1 MPGPRNLVLSGS
13 FLGCTL
19 LLSAALLFPRPSS
32 AQQVMDNDAIVRLTE
47 AGLNEDI
54 IIQTINAQ
62 PGHYATGAGDLITL
76 KQDGVSEKVIAAMI
90 NKASAASGANGA
102 GVVTSP
108 AASFAGVDEIGVY
121 YKKENSKADK
131 WTAIEPEI
139 VNYKSGGWV
148 KSTVTQ
154 GIIKEDRNG
163 HIDGNAS
170 QLVLSRGTSFLLY
183 VPDGVSPV
191 EYQLLRL
198 RINSNN
204 REFRSQTGGVFHS
217 STGAQRDNVNFTAEK
232 LAPRIYRFTL
242 GHDAAKGEYGILP
255 PGMINAPNASR
266 AGKIYT
272 FAIIE

>member
-1 MPGPRNLVLSGS
+1 MPGPRKSVALIVVLLASAL
-13 FLGCTL
+13 FTL
-19 LLSAALLFPRPSS
+19 TSLQ
-32 AQQVMDNDAIVRLTE
+32 AQRQPLTNDSIVKLAE
-47 AGLNEDI
+47 AGLSDDI

-62 PGHYATGAGDLITL
+62 PGHYSLGANDLIQL

-90 NKASAASGANGA
+90 ARNSSDSTSHSGNGGDTA
-102 GVVTSP
+102 TPVTILP
-108 AASFAGVDEIGVY
+108 EGVDEIGVY
-121 YKKENSKADK
+121 YKKENSVVDK
-131 WTAIEPEI
+131 WTEIAPEI

-148 KSTVTQ
+148 KSTATH
-154 GIIKEDRNG
+154 GIIKQDRNG

-183 VPDGVSPV
+183 VPEGVAPI
-191 EYQLLRL
+191 EYQLLKL

-217 STGAQRDNVNFTAEK
+217 ETGAQRDNVPFTAEK
-232 LAPRIYRFTL
+232 IAPRLYRFTL
-242 GHDAAKGEYGILP
+242 VPNTDKGEYGILP
-255 PGMINAPNASR
+255 PGVINQSNASR